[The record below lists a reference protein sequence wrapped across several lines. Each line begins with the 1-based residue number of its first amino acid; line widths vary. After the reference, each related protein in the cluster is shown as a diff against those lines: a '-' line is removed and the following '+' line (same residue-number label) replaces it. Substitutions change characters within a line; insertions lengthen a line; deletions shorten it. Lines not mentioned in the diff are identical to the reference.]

1 MQGPSFV
8 NSLFKEKEKKARV
21 SEDVKKNPPLIK

>member
-8 NSLFKEKEKKARV
+8 NK
-21 SEDVKKNPPLIK
+21 